1 METTNTSH
9 DRIAIHELLAR
20 LDHAVDAQDWD
31 GYVALFTDD
40 AVLDSGFAGEVRGRE
55 AIRAWLVQNEGNTS
69 GKRHVA
75 SNVYVD
81 FGDRIATARSYLTV
95 IERED
100 IPRVVA
106 TAVITDALVKDGDA
120 WRVARHEV
128 RVDPGMFKAFAAASS
143 V

>member
-1 METTNTSH
+1 MELTSH
-9 DRIAIHELLAR
+9 DRIFIHELLAR

-31 GYVALFTDD
+31 GYVSYFTDD

-55 AIRAWLVQNEGNTS
+55 AIRQWLAENEGNTA

-75 SNVYVD
+75 SNVVVD
-81 FGDRIATARSYLTV
+81 LADRIATARSYLTV

-106 TAVITDALVKDGDA
+106 TAVITDALVKVGDA
-120 WRVARHEV
+120 WRVARHQV
-128 RVDPGMFKAFAAASS
+128 RIDPGMFKAFAAAGA
-143 V
+143 

>member
-1 METTNTSH
+1 MELTTH
-9 DRIAIHELLAR
+9 DRILIHELLAR

-31 GYVALFTDD
+31 GYVAHFTAD

-55 AIRAWLVQNEGNTS
+55 AIRQWLAQTEGNTA

-75 SNVYVD
+75 SNVFID
-81 FGDRIATARSYLTV
+81 PADRGATARSYLTV

-100 IPRVVA
+100 VPRVVA
-106 TAVITDALVKDGDA
+106 TAVITDALVKDGEA

-128 RVDPGMFKAFAAASS
+128 RVDPGMFKAFAAAGG
-143 V
+143 